1 MEKNALASDAARAPE
16 LVAPAWF
23 PPAQPIVAAAVP
35 PAEDLAAADAPPLVR
50 APIPAA
56 EAPAPAESDD
66 AAEEEAAPSIITA
79 ADATNEPAA
88 PEAAVGQRV
97 GRARTKPQRLTESID
112 GGKSY
117 APAPPSAGARRWHFC
132 RRLPPKRAR
141 GPPKD
146 PEPVEQW
153 HTTGSDLLR
162 LKLSRPVDDDGSLVN
177 AIVVS

>member
-35 PAEDLAAADAPPLVR
+35 PAEDLAAADAPPKVR

-56 EAPAPAESDD
+56 EAPAPAESD
-66 AAEEEAAPSIITA
+66 
-79 ADATNEPAA
+79 DATNEPAA

-141 GPPKD
+141 GRQGIRNP
-146 PEPVEQW
+146 
-153 HTTGSDLLR
+153 
-162 LKLSRPVDDDGSLVN
+162 
-177 AIVVS
+177 